1 MDFMEFWLCL
11 LLNDPIKLYKIN
23 NYMSTSEILNLTP
36 ENVWKYFYEL
46 TKIPRPTGQ
55 MEEVTQ
61 FMINFGKSLN
71 LETIQDKVGNVLI
84 KKPATKG
91 YESAKTVI
99 LQSHLDMVPQKNS
112 DVSHDFS
119 KDSIKTYIDG
129 DLVKARSTTLG
140 ADNGIGCAMMMAVLE
155 DNSLEHPPIEALFTI
170 DEEVGMDGANG
181 LEKGFLEGSMMI
193 NLDTEEE
200 GELCIGCAG
209 GRDANV
215 SFNFKPD
222 TNIDEGDVAY
232 KISLKGLKGGHS
244 GVQIH
249 LGHANANKLMNR
261 FLKEVVRNYEA
272 RIASIDGGSLRNAIP
287 RESFAVLAIPEQLSE
302 DLLDLVDEYEQL
314 FREDFAGI
322 ENGIS
327 LKAEQI
333 EKPKYLLP
341 VEIQD
346 DLINAVEA
354 CPNGVISY
362 LADFPGVVESSLNLA
377 LVKST
382 ECNIEVKLLIRSSS
396 ESRKDW
402 VCSSVESLFSLA
414 GAKVEF
420 GGDYPGWQPN
430 ANSELLDHMVKL
442 YYNKYNERPTV
453 MVIHAGLECGIIQ
466 SNVEQK
472 LDIVSFGPT
481 ITGAHS
487 PDEAVEIESVEKSY
501 DYLVSVLENLKS

>member
-1 MDFMEFWLCL
+1 
-11 LLNDPIKLYKIN
+11 
-23 NYMSTSEILNLTP
+23 MSTSEILNLAP
-36 ENVWKYFYEL
+36 ENVWKYFHEL

-55 MEEVTQ
+55 MEDVTQ
-61 FMINFGKSLN
+61 FVINFGKSLN
-71 LETIQDKVGNVLI
+71 LETVQDKVGNVLI
-84 KKPATKG
+84 NKPASKG
-91 YESAKTVI
+91 YEAAKTVI

-112 DVSHDFS
+112 DVTHDFT
-119 KDSIKTYIDG
+119 KDPIKTYIDG
-129 DLVKARSTTLG
+129 GLVKARSTTLG
-140 ADNGIGCAMMMAVLE
+140 ADNGIGCAMMMAILE
-155 DNSLEHPPIEALFTI
+155 DNTLEHPSIEALFTI

-181 LEKGFLEGSMMI
+181 MEKGFLSGSMMI

-209 GRDANV
+209 GRDANIV
-215 SFNFKPD
+215 FEFKPD
-222 TNIDEGDVAY
+222 NEIEEGDVAY
-232 KISLKGLKGGHS
+232 KVSLRGLKGGHS

-249 LGHANANKLMNR
+249 LGLANANKLMNR
-261 FLKEVVRNYEA
+261 FLKDVVSNYEA
-272 RIASIDGGSLRNAIP
+272 RIASINGGSLRNAIP
-287 RESFAVLAIPEQLSE
+287 RESFVVLTIPEQLSD
-302 DLLDLVDEYEQL
+302 DLIDLVGEYEQL

-322 ENGIS
+322 ESGIS
-327 LKAEQI
+327 FKAERTDM
-333 EKPKYLLP
+333 PGSLLP
-341 VEIQD
+341 EEIQD

-354 CPNGVISY
+354 CPNGVVSY

-382 ECNIEVKLLIRSSS
+382 EGAIEVKLLIRSSS

-402 VCSSVESLFSLA
+402 VCSSVESLFRLA

-420 GGDYPGWQPN
+420 GGDYPGWQPD
-430 ANSELLDHMVKL
+430 ANSELLNHMIKIYL
-442 YYNKYNERPTV
+442 EKYNERPTV

-487 PDEAVEIESVEKSY
+487 PDEAVEIESVGKSY
-501 DYLVSVLENLKS
+501 DYLVSVLENLK

>member
-1 MDFMEFWLCL
+1 
-11 LLNDPIKLYKIN
+11 
-23 NYMSTSEILNLTP
+23 MSTSEILNLTP

-61 FMINFGKSLN
+61 YVINFGKSLN
-71 LETIQDKVGNVLI
+71 LETIQDKAGNVLI
-84 KKPATKG
+84 KKPAAKG
-91 YESAKTVI
+91 YEAAKTVI
-99 LQSHLDMVPQKNS
+99 MQSHLDMVPQKNS
-112 DVSHDFS
+112 DVVHDFT
-119 KDSIKTYIDG
+119 KDPILAYVDG
-129 DLVKARSTTLG
+129 NMVKARSTTLG

-155 DNSLEHPPIEALFTI
+155 DETLNHPAIEALFTI

-181 LEKGFLEGSMMI
+181 LEKGFLKGSMMI

-209 GRDANV
+209 GRDANIV
-215 SFNFKPD
+215 FEFKPD
-222 TNIDEGDVAY
+222 NEIEEGDVAY
-232 KISLKGLKGGHS
+232 KVSLRGLKGGHS

-249 LGHANANKLMNR
+249 LGLANANKLMNR
-261 FLKEVVRNYEA
+261 FLKDVVSNYEA
-272 RIASIDGGSLRNAIP
+272 RIASINGGSLRNAIP
-287 RESFAVLAIPEQLSE
+287 RESFVVLTIPEQLSD
-302 DLLDLVDEYEQL
+302 DLIDLVGEYEQL
-314 FREDFAGI
+314 FREDFTGI
-322 ENGIS
+322 ESGIS
-327 LKAEQI
+327 FKAERTDM
-333 EKPKYLLP
+333 PGSLLP
-341 VEIQD
+341 EEIQD

-354 CPNGVISY
+354 CPNGVVSY

-382 ECNIEVKLLIRSSS
+382 EGAIEVKLLIRSSS

-402 VCSSVESLFSLA
+402 VCSSVESLFRLA

-420 GGDYPGWQPN
+420 GGDYPGWQPD
-430 ANSELLDHMVKL
+430 ANSELLNHMIKIYL
-442 YYNKYNERPTV
+442 EKYNERPTV

-487 PDEAVEIESVEKSY
+487 PDEAVEIESVGKSY
-501 DYLVSVLENLKS
+501 DYLVSVLENLK